1 MRASVVK
8 LGILGAFAM
17 ISGCAGLAAEP
28 LGASVSAEGSDR
40 FFTLEVDGGGY
51 LVREAN
57 VDAEAARA
65 TKLVFEGPGLDE
77 GTVASIREANVTELV
92 LYGHL
97 GPEDPGT
104 GTRTLIASEVY
115 RGMPGEKIA
124 PGDGLYAVQ
133 KRIPHIECIT
143 APCPQQVA
151 VLLNATG
158 REEIDRVSV
167 DDFAGGIL
175 DESWLVKRL
184 SHDSALV
191 AGHVNDPNPAPR
203 FEKLLVS
210 SQVFVRLPEH
220 RGPCEDIGT
229 PRCSEG
235 QATFQRTAD
244 RCLVFDR
251 CVHSN
256 FCAQQRRL
264 CPSGYTA
271 VTWAT
276 APNGC
281 LSMACDPTFALQ

>member
-17 ISGCAGLAAEP
+17 ISGCAGSTAEP
-28 LGASVSAEGSDR
+28 LGTSVSAEGSDR

-57 VDAEAARA
+57 IDAEAGRA

-77 GTVASIREANVTELV
+77 GTVASIREANVAELV
-92 LYGHL
+92 LFGHL

-115 RGMPGEKIA
+115 RGMPGKTIA

-133 KRIPHIECIT
+133 KRIPHLKCVT
-143 APCPQQVA
+143 TPCPQQVA
-151 VLLNATG
+151 VMLNATA

-167 DDFAGGIL
+167 DEFTGGLL
-175 DESWLVKRL
+175 DKSWLLKRL
-184 SHDSALV
+184 AHDSALV
-191 AGHVNDPNPAPR
+191 AGHVNDPHPAPR
-203 FEKLLVS
+203 FEKLIVS

-220 RGPCEDIGT
+220 RGPCEDIGA
-229 PRCSEG
+229 PSCSEG

-251 CVHSN
+251 CVDPGL
-256 FCAQQRRL
+256 CAIQQRQ
-264 CPSGYTA
+264 CPAGYTA

-281 LSMACDPTFALQ
+281 PSTVCDPTFALQ